1 MQLVANNSDFRHV
14 DEGPRVTSTWQVSCR
29 DCLSLPQIEKL
40 PKWERAIWSL
50 CSVLLEGSDDG
61 SQRLAEFRAWLQRE
75 VQQQSR
81 SAMRKIKR
89 ANRRYNPYTVIFYL
103 MIYGNFEE
111 AANVASLC
119 GDTRLARMIVS
130 PLNFTERQKEIVR
143 LKRLEGQES
152 NYFKEK
158 GSWYRES
165 IWRILYGQL
174 SEVTLFAWAMQCKF
188 SWLEILCTTIFFGS
202 MSDTK
207 DPLCELLNIYKRLSS
222 LLSNPCDCRDMEPSR
237 HFLDWWFRQ
246 QEGCERKGNGNQ
258 KIDISMWPS
267 SLAWLYSMQ
276 HPELFDEQERV
287 RATEEWCEN
296 LKDSQLME
304 QAIFSA
310 LLTNW

>member
-1 MQLVANNSDFRHV
+1 
-14 DEGPRVTSTWQVSCR
+14 
-29 DCLSLPQIEKL
+29 
-40 PKWERAIWSL
+40 
-50 CSVLLEGSDDG
+50 
-61 SQRLAEFRAWLQRE
+61 
-75 VQQQSR
+75 
-81 SAMRKIKR
+81 
-89 ANRRYNPYTVIFYL
+89 